1 MTKIEEMFLNLL
13 KAGLEDREDVSDPAF
28 SIESWEKVFRIAS
41 DQSLLPIILDCVERN
56 PFASSID
63 FSLRKEQRRRAL
75 RQVSHQVVQTNEFLT
90 LLLEAEK
97 QGLHPIVLKGL
108 IVRSLYPMPCLRPS
122 VDEDVWVSREEVE
135 AFHQFLLFQ
144 GLTPDD
150 PEADLA
156 TSDEISYHRLNS
168 PTYIEV
174 HVSLFEPDSAA
185 FGAFN
190 GLFEGASEQAV
201 IQQIEDVSVRTLEPT
216 DHLLYLLCHVYKH
229 FLHSGAGIRQ
239 VADIGMFAKAHNA
252 EIDWDRVET
261 SCREVHIDIFAAAIF
276 KIIKKYLLPE
286 LATAPT
292 NAQNSAYT
300 AFSSIRTDEGPLLED
315 MLSGGIYGLSDPDRV
330 HSANMTLTAAEA
342 SREGKGTG
350 HGVLRSLFPSAAYLK
365 NCFPYAKKHPILVPV
380 AWAHRLYR
388 YMKRTSGAFR
398 SSMRT
403 IRAGKKRIAMMKK
416 YGIVE

>member
-1 MTKIEEMFLNLL
+1 MTAELSMLL
-13 KAGLEDREDVSDPAF
+13 
-28 SIESWEKVFRIAS
+28 
-41 DQSLLPIILDCVERN
+41 SLLSMSLKGGSLNDEIISTEVWKRILKSAEDQEVLPLIAQTSYSAHSFKKVDPEL
-56 PFASSID
+56 AKKTQETAI
-63 FSLRKEQRRRAL
+63 E
-75 RQVSHQVVQTNEFLT
+75 QVVRQITQTNEFLT
-90 LLLEAEK
+90 LLLEAEA
-97 QGLHPIVLKGL
+97 QGLHPVVLKGL

-122 VDEDVWVSREEVE
+122 VDEDVWVSRDEVE

-150 PEADLA
+150 PEADLS

-190 GLFEGASEQAV
+190 GLFEGAAERAV
-201 IQQIEDVSVRTLEPT
+201 TQQIEDVSVRTLEPT

-239 VADIGMFAKAHNA
+239 VADIGMFAKAHDE
-252 EIDWDRVET
+252 EIDWGRAEEA
-261 SCREVHIDIFAAAIF
+261 CRSVHIEIFAAAIF

-286 LATAPT
+286 FQTAV
-292 NAQNSAYT
+292 
-300 AFSSIRTDEGPLLED
+300 FSSIRTDEGPLLED

-350 HGVLRSLFPSAAYLK
+350 HGVLKSLFPGATYLK
-365 NCFPYAKKHPILVPV
+365 NCFPYAKKHPILLPV
-380 AWAHRLYR
+380 AWAHRLCR
-388 YMKRTSGAFR
+388 YMKRTSGALR

>member
-1 MTKIEEMFLNLL
+1 MTQTDRLL
-13 KAGLEDREDVSDPAF
+13 LAILREGLRGKPYDGQVHATDVPDLLRMADEHF
-28 SIESWEKVFRIAS
+28 
-41 DQSLLPIILDCVERN
+41 LLPLVAQAIYNN
-56 PFASSID
+56 PGFPKD
-63 FSLRKEQRRRAL
+63 TTKKEQARAISQTT
-75 RQVSHQVVQTNEFLT
+75 RQIVQTNEFLT
-90 LLLEAEK
+90 LILNAQA
-97 QGLHPIVLKGL
+97 QGLDPIVLKGVT
-108 IVRSLYPMPCLRPS
+108 VRSLYPAPYLRPS
-122 VDEDVWVSREEVE
+122 VDEDILVTRAEAP
-135 AFHQFLLFQ
+135 AFHRFLLFQ

-150 PEADLA
+150 PDGDPETAAEL
-156 TSDEISYHRLNS
+156 SYHKPDS
-168 PTYIEV
+168 PTYVEMHICY
-174 HVSLFEPDSAA
+174 FDRDSAA
-185 FGAFN
+185 YGGMDDLFKGA
-190 GLFEGASEQAV
+190 EARAV
-201 IQQIEDVSVRTLEPT
+201 TQQIEDVMVRTLHPT
-216 DHLLYLLCHVYKH
+216 DHFLYLLCHVYKH

-239 VADIGMFAKAHNA
+239 VADIGMFAKAHDE
-252 EIDWDRVET
+252 EIDWVRVES
-261 SCREVHIDIFAAAIF
+261 SCKEVHIDIFAAAIF

-286 LATAPT
+286 LGKGA
-292 NAQNSAYT
+292 SA

-350 HGVLRSLFPSAAYLK
+350 HGVLKSLFPGASYLK

-388 YMKRTSGAFR
+388 YMKRTSGALR